1 MATPSSSSTS
11 RSRPPGPYHN
21 RSALRVLDVLD
32 LFLEDGSCYT
42 LTDVSERLAIPKS
55 TAHGILHAMRRH
67 GYLTVDPTTNA
78 YTISLQLVGRTRATP
93 AIEVLRHRARRHL
106 TRLASTIGETAKLI
120 AYEGSSSVAIDFVDG
135 TGPLKYAVRLGQ
147 RWPLHATGG
156 GKLYLAQYDDATV
169 REMLG
174 EMELEQITPE
184 TIVDRDVLLAE
195 VAEVR
200 RNGWARQSEEIHA
213 GISGFAAPVR
223 DASDQLLAAVVVMG
237 PTARIEAS
245 ADAIVPL
252 LVSEAHA
259 LSVAVGA
266 LAPSRNER
274 NEQSDVDAA

>member
-1 MATPSSSSTS
+1 MATPSASSTS
-11 RSRPPGPYHN
+11 PSRPRREYHN
-21 RSALRVLDVLD
+21 RSALRVLDILD
-32 LFLEDGSCYT
+32 LFLENGSPYT

-67 GYLTVDPTTNA
+67 GYLTVDPATNA

-106 TRLASTIGETAKLI
+106 TRLASTLGETAKLI
-120 AYEGSSSVAIDFVDG
+120 AFEGMSSVAIDFVDG
-135 TGPLKYAVRLGQ
+135 AGPLKYAVRLGQ

-156 GKLYLAQYDDATV
+156 GKLYLAQYDDDTV

-174 EMELEQITPE
+174 EMELEPITPE
-184 TIVDRDVLLAE
+184 TIVDPAVLLAE

-200 RNGWARQSEEIHA
+200 RNGWARQREEIHA

-223 DASDQLLAAVVVMG
+223 DTSDHLLAAVVVMG
-237 PTARIEAS
+237 PTVRIDAN

-259 LSVAVGA
+259 LSVEVGA
-266 LAPSRNER
+266 LAPSQAEP
-274 NEQSDVDAA
+274 SAADTG